1 MKMYTRLLIIM
12 LSIIC
17 FNKSLLAIDT
27 NNTRLLWQP
36 AISKSNIAFI
46 YAEDLWVANRD
57 GSNPRRVT
65 VSEGL
70 ESNPV
75 FSPDGT
81 MIAFT
86 AQYDGNSDVFIIP
99 VAGGI
104 PKRLTWH
111 PGNDLVRDFSPDGKK
126 VLFASQRNSFTP
138 RYFQLF
144 TVDINN
150 GSENQL
156 LIPNAFWASYSPDG
170 NSIAYT
176 TIPDAFEQWKNY
188 RGGTMSRIWLY
199 DIKTHAVTEIPKPQG
214 GCNDTRPIW
223 EGNKIYFRSDRN
235 GEFNLYSYE
244 PANNSIKQLS
254 KFNDFP
260 ISSLEGNSSEI
271 IFAQSGYLH
280 IYNAVNNSI
289 SQLKVGISADLL
301 DLRPR
306 FVKGDN
312 YIRSAHISPSGA
324 RVVVDFRGDIIT
336 LPAQKGDQLNITN
349 TSDTHEKFPQ
359 WSPDGKLIA
368 YFSDASGEY
377 ALHLKDQQGN
387 GAPKIIK
394 LNGTGF
400 YAFIHW
406 SPDSKKLC
414 FVDNGRRLYMLDI
427 ASGKAEKIA
436 EDVLYF
442 PGAFRELFGSWSA
455 DGNFISYTTLTE
467 TNFEK
472 AWIYALGENKS
483 YPVSDGLS
491 NVTEP
496 KFDPS
501 GKYLYMLASTDAGP
515 VVNWFDQS
523 NQDMVSTN
531 RIYLVTLKKTVV
543 SPFSKENDMEEIKE
557 ISPDKPVSK
566 SDTAKTTNTKLVMK
580 IDWDGMENR
589 IVPLPISNGY
599 YSSLAI
605 PKEGEIYY
613 LSSAPKNAGP
623 TMLHNYSLKKRK
635 EEPIMPA
642 DEFDIA
648 AKGEKML
655 FSNKGK
661 WGITVVGQKPG
672 AEAMLNTSIL
682 QIKITP
688 QEEWKNIFNEA
699 WRVNR
704 DYFYDPGMH
713 GANWEAMKK
722 KYEIF
727 LTDVSSNN
735 DLYRVMQWMFSELSV
750 GHHRFSNTGD
760 RRVNT
765 ETIAGGLLGADY
777 EVSNNRYRIKKIYGG
792 LNWSP
797 DLRSPL
803 TEPGVDVKV
812 GDYII
817 AVNAQNITTESNFYS
832 FFENT
837 SGKIVTLTVS
847 AMADGS
853 NARNVKVTPIAN
865 ESSLRNRDWVEGN
878 MKKVHD
884 ATNGQVA
891 YVYVPNTT
899 TAGHEYFKRYFF
911 PQANKS
917 AIIIDE
923 RFNGGGQ
930 LADYYIDILKK
941 PVQSYWNYR
950 YGKDQKAP
958 SASIQGPKVMLID
971 ETAGSGGDYLPYLFR
986 QAKLGTLIGK
996 TTWGGLVGILN
1007 FPEFI
1012 DGGSVTAPN
1021 LAFYDDKGFGIENVG
1036 TPPDVE
1042 VEQWPADV
1050 IMGKDPQLEKAI
1062 QVIMEQLKANPPK
1075 TIKTPAYPIRV
1086 RSTAEKN

>member
-1 MKMYTRLLIIM
+1 MKTAIHLLLM
-12 LSIIC
+12 LFCITGLHQTV
-17 FNKSLLAIDT
+17 FAIDT
-27 NNTRLLWQP
+27 NDTRLLWQP
-36 AISKSNIAFI
+36 AISKSHIAFI

-57 GSNPRRVT
+57 GSNPKRIT
-65 VSEGL
+65 ASEGV
-70 ESNPV
+70 ESNPI
-75 FSPDGT
+75 FSPDGST
-81 MIAFT
+81 IAFT
-86 AQYDGNSDVFIIP
+86 GQYDGNSDVFVIP

-111 PGNDLVRDFSPDGKK
+111 PGNDLVRDFSPDGKQ
-126 VLFASQRNSFTP
+126 VLFASQRNSFTT

-150 GSENQL
+150 GSEIQL
-156 LIPNAFWASYSPDG
+156 QIPNAFWASFSPDG
-170 NSIAYT
+170 TMIAYT

-199 DIKTHAVTEIPKPQG
+199 NIKSHAVTEIPKPQG
-214 GCNDTRPIW
+214 CCNDTKPVW
-223 EGNKIYFRSDRN
+223 EGNTVFFRSDRN
-235 GEFNLYSYE
+235 GEFNLFSYE
-244 PANNSIKQLS
+244 PSSKLVKQLS
-254 KFNDFP
+254 KFNNFP
-260 ISSLEGNSSEI
+260 VSSLDGTSGEI

-280 IYNAVNNSI
+280 VYNTANNTI
-289 SQLKVGISADLL
+289 NKLKVGIAADLL

-312 YIRSAHISPSGA
+312 YIRSTHISPSGT

-336 LPAQKGDQLNITN
+336 IPGQKGDQLNITN
-349 TSDTHEKFPQ
+349 TADIHEKYPQ
-359 WSPDGKLIA
+359 WSPDGKSIA
-368 YFSDASGEY
+368 YFSDANGEY
-377 ALHLKDQQGN
+377 ALHIKNQN
-387 GAPKIIK
+387 GMGEPKSFK
-394 LNGTGF
+394 LNGSGF

-414 FVDNGRRLYMLDI
+414 FVDNGRRLYILDI
-427 ASGKAEKIA
+427 ASGKSEKIA
-436 EDVLYF
+436 EDIHYV
-442 PGAFRELFGSWSA
+442 PGAFRELFGSWSS
-455 DGNFISYTTLTE
+455 DGNFISYTTITE

-472 AWIYALGENKS
+472 AWIYALTENKS

-491 NVTEP
+491 NITEP

-501 GKYLYMLASTDAGP
+501 GKYLYMIASTDAGP
-515 VVNWFDQS
+515 IVNWFDQS
-523 NQDMVSTN
+523 NQDMDATN
-531 RIYLVTLKKTVV
+531 RIYLVTLQKSVV
-543 SPFSKENDMEEIKE
+543 SPFTKENDVEEIKE
-557 ISPDKPVSK
+557 TTADKISSK
-566 SDTAKTTNTKLVMK
+566 TDTIKESSPKSSMK
-580 IDWDGMENR
+580 IDWEGMESR
-589 IVPLPISNGY
+589 IIPLPISNGY
-599 YSSLAI
+599 YSSLSI
-605 PKEGEIYY
+605 PKEGELYY
-613 LSSAPKNAGP
+613 LSAMAKNAGP
-623 TMLHNYSLKKRK
+623 TMLHNYSFKKRK
-635 EEPIMPA
+635 EDPMMPA
-642 DEFDIA
+642 DDFEIA

-655 FSNKGK
+655 FYNKGK
-661 WGITVVGQKPG
+661 WGITAVGQKPG
-672 AEAMLNTSIL
+672 PDAMLNTSIL
-682 QIKITP
+682 QVKIAP
-688 QEEWKNIFNEA
+688 QEEWKNIFYEA

-713 GANWEAMKK
+713 GANWEGMKK
-722 KYEIF
+722 KYEAF
-727 LTDVSSNN
+727 LPDVSSNN

-750 GHHRFSNTGD
+750 GHHRFSNSGD

-765 ETIAGGLLGADY
+765 EFVPGGLLGADY
-777 EVSNNRYRIKKIYGG
+777 EISNNRFRIKKIYGG

-803 TEPGVDVKV
+803 TEPGVDIKK

-817 AVNAQNITTESNFYS
+817 SVNGENITTENNFYS

-837 SGKIVTLTVS
+837 AGKIITLTVS
-847 AMADGS
+847 TSENGS
-853 NARNVKVTPIAN
+853 NARTVKVTPIAN

-878 MKKVHD
+878 MKKVEA
-884 ATNGQVA
+884 ATNGEVA

-930 LADYYIDILKK
+930 LADYYIDMLKK

-958 SASIQGPKVMLID
+958 NASIQGPKVMLID

-986 QAKLGTLIGK
+986 QQKLGTLIGK

-1021 LAFYDDKGFGIENVG
+1021 LAFYDEKGFGIENVG
-1036 TPPDVE
+1036 TPPDIE
-1042 VEQWPADV
+1042 VEQWPADI

-1062 QVIMEQLKANPPK
+1062 QILLEQLKSNPPK
-1075 TIKTPAYPIRV
+1075 KMKTPAYPVRV
-1086 RSTAEKN
+1086 RK